1 MEEIVV
7 LQKQGSIFDE
17 TTVKETVMLGFAT
30 SRQVSQDATFKIARS
45 LEGYSGRKV
54 NIIT

>member
-45 LEGYSGRKV
+45 LEGYTGRKV